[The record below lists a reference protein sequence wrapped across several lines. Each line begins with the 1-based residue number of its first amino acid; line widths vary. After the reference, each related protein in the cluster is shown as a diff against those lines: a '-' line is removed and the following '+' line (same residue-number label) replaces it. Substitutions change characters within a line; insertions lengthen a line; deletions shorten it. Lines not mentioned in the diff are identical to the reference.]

1 MIPKKTYKIAVNFS
15 KLLISYLA
23 VGALLLLLI
32 MLILNGKV
40 PNFEMICSVYSII
53 FFVGFMALGGVGLHF
68 VQCVAVRFAEPA
80 NILFV
85 TTNMMRNLKKP
96 VKQENLLVRAAE
108 SAFISDKAERTVIC
122 VLVPLRRL

>member
-68 VQCVAVRFAEPA
+68 VHMCGCPFCRAAKHIVRDDKYDAE
-80 NILFV
+80 
-85 TTNMMRNLKKP
+85 LKK
-96 VKQENLLVRAAE
+96 AG
-108 SAFISDKAERTVIC
+108 KAGEFTCPRCGKRIYI
-122 VLVPLRRL
+122 R

>member
-1 MIPKKTYKIAVNFS
+1 M
-15 KLLISYLA
+15 
-23 VGALLLLLI
+23 
-32 MLILNGKV
+32 
-40 PNFEMICSVYSII
+40 
-53 FFVGFMALGGVGLHF
+53 
-68 VQCVAVRFAEPA
+68 AVRFAETA

>member
-68 VQCVAVRFAEPA
+68 VHMCGCPFCRAGKHIVRDDKYDAE
-80 NILFV
+80 
-85 TTNMMRNLKKP
+85 LKKAG
-96 VKQENLLVRAAE
+96 KAGEFTL
-108 SAFISDKAERTVIC
+108 SALRKAHLYQIRQ
-122 VLVPLRRL
+122 RGR